1 MAITIEA
8 TYENGVLKPGQ
19 PLPFK
24 EHEKVRVT
32 LESKTSW
39 VQRTAGIMGFQGTQ
53 EEADTTQSK
62 PHKRPAVDPCEN
74 KAFAGPFEPAQG
86 HHALRTTRSRPK
98 TASHL
103 RRKPTP

>member
-53 EEADTTQSK
+53 EEADFF
-62 PHKRPAVDPCEN
+62 AMDPELEY
-74 KAFAGPFEPAQG
+74 PPPPEEP
-86 HHALRTTRSRPK
+86 
-98 TASHL
+98 
-103 RRKPTP
+103 